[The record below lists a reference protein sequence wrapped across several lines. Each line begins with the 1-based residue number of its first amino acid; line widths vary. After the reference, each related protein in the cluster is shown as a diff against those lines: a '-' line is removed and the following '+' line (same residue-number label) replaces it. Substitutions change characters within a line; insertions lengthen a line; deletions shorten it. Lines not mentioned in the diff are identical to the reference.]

1 MNERRQEALSRP
13 GELHPQHEFET
24 DRVSGEEKAE
34 YETMVRLLREHSD
47 GGFVYAAPDCP
58 EVYFLSALVHNS
70 IEG

>member
-1 MNERRQEALSRP
+1 M
-13 GELHPQHEFET
+13 HPQHEFET
-24 DRVSGEEKAE
+24 DRVSGEKKAE

-47 GGFVYAAPDCP
+47 GGFVYATPDYP